1 MKRASNH
8 NNSPRHIPY
17 ASEKT
22 KTKKDR
28 KIPDT
33 YSKIKKKL
41 SIYHTKKIRKTND
54 KIFRNKGG

>member
-22 KTKKDR
+22 KTKKIE
-28 KIPDT
+28 KYQTHIL
-33 YSKIKKKL
+33 KFKKL